1 MNLSAQL
8 QQVTEHVRSVAPAQ
22 VLALLEAGN
31 NEVAATGIEDNSL
44 KVGAALPDFA
54 LPNAT
59 GTTIRS
65 ADLRREGLLLI
76 SFYRGDWCP
85 YCNLELKALQAQ
97 LPQIEEAGAQ
107 LVAISPQTPD
117 HSLST
122 QQKNELAFHVLSDAG
137 NSYAKKLGIVFSLP
151 QALRPVYQGFGI
163 DLEAHNGDGS
173 FELPVPAT
181 FLISSEGRV
190 LERFVNV
197 DYRQR
202 LEPSIVLAWLEKHAA
217 VTV

>member
-163 DLEAHNGDGS
+163 DLEAHNGDTS